1 MTEAFTFKAGASPL
15 LVSMPH
21 VGTLVPEAV
30 AARMTEVAKTVPDTD
45 WHVDR
50 LYDFL
55 GHLDASVLAATQSR
69 YVIDLNRAP
78 DDRPLYPGA
87 SNTGLCPVTTF
98 DEAPIYLEDQ
108 GPDADEIEARREQ
121 VFRPYHARLASALAA
136 IVERHGYALLWEAH
150 SIRSRVPRFFEG
162 RLPDLNLGSA
172 GGVSADPELIARL
185 KRVAETEGAAAG
197 YSHALDGRFK
207 GGYIT
212 RGFGDPARGVHA
224 IQLELSQITY
234 MDEAPPFGFR
244 DDLAA
249 GIRPVLRRFLDTM
262 LDWGRGAVEGGS
274 SWSNA

>member
-1 MTEAFTFKAGASPL
+1 MTEPFIFKAGAGPL

-21 VGTLVPEAV
+21 VGTEVPDAI
-30 AARMTEVAKTVPDTD
+30 AARMTEVTKTVPDTD

-55 GHLDASVLAATQSR
+55 GELDASILAATQSR

-78 DDRPLYPGA
+78 DDRLLYPGA
-87 SNTGLCPVTTF
+87 SNTGLCPATTF
-98 DEAPIYLEDQ
+98 DEDAIYLDGQE
-108 GPDADEIEARREQ
+108 PDAAEIEARRAA
-121 VFRPYHARLASALAA
+121 VFRPYHERLDRALAA
-136 IVERHGYALLWEAH
+136 IRERHGYALLWEAH

-172 GGVSADPELIARL
+172 GGVSADAELIARL
-185 KRVAETEGAAAG
+185 SQVAETVGVEAG
-197 YSHALDGRFK
+197 YSFALDGRFK

-212 RGFGDPARGVHA
+212 RAFGDPGNGVHA

-244 DDLAA
+244 KDLANR
-249 GIRPVLRRFLDTM
+249 IRPVLRRFLEVT
-262 LDWGRGAVEGGS
+262 LDWAQGAMETVTGT
-274 SWSNA
+274 

>member
-1 MTEAFTFKAGASPL
+1 MAEPFTFRAGGSPL

-21 VGTLVPEAV
+21 VGTELPEAV
-30 AARMTEVAKTVPDTD
+30 ATHMTELAKTVPDTD

-55 GHLDASVLAATQSR
+55 DHLDASILAATQSR

-87 SNTGLCPVTTF
+87 SNTGLCPTTTF
-98 DEAPIYLEDQ
+98 DQAPIYLDGRE
-108 GPDADEIEARREQ
+108 PDAAEIAARKDR
-121 VFRPYHARLASALAA
+121 VFRPYHARLGRALAA

-162 RLPDLNLGSA
+162 RLPELNLGSA
-172 GGVSADPELIARL
+172 SGASADPELIARL
-185 KRVAETEGAAAG
+185 SQVAEIEGAAAG
-197 YSHALDGRFK
+197 YSYALDGRFK

-212 RGFGDPARGVHA
+212 RSFGDPAQGVHA
-224 IQLELSQITY
+224 VQLELSQITY
-234 MDEAPPFGFR
+234 MDEAPPFSFR

-249 GIRPVLRRFLDTM
+249 GIRPVLRRLLETA
-262 LDWGRGAVEGGS
+262 LDWGQGAMGEVTGS
-274 SWSNA
+274 